1 MICTRRFETEWQ
13 SHIQGPKCPVTSE
26 PGRLDIRSQSPD
38 DSAPHFRRAETSYV
52 VVILTNT
59 VCDKCVNV
67 LMPTGSGYV
76 RSIPR
81 CSCYGVHWIWFPD
94 DLPQEIRIQCN
105 WLQLADCCT
114 KCSVV
119 YTLQWLLLSRGWR
132 TLHWHQHYQVTVQ
145 DSLFIKTRASWTW
158 ARPSAFVSRQG
169 KRHFFFLKISRLVLG
184 PSQPLILRVRTVRIP
199 GLKQPGCKADHSH
212 SPHLVLSIKN
222 TRGCW

>member
-13 SHIQGPKCPVTSE
+13 SHIQGPKCLVTSE
-26 PGRLDIRSQSPD
+26 RGRLDIRRQSPG
-38 DSAPHFRRAETSYV
+38 DSAPHFRRAETLFV

-59 VCDKCVNV
+59 VCDKSVNV

-94 DLPQEIRIQCN
+94 DLPQEIRIRCN
-105 WLQLADCCT
+105 WLQLADCCS
-114 KCSVV
+114 KCPVV
-119 YTLQWLLLSRGWR
+119 YTLQWFLLSWGWR

-145 DSLFIKTRASWTW
+145 DSLFIKNRAFWTS
-158 ARPSAFVSRQG
+158 ARLSAFDSRQD
-169 KRHFFFLKISRLVLG
+169 KRFFLKISKLVLG
-184 PSQPLILRVRTVRIP
+184 PSQPLILWVPKVCIP
-199 GLKQPGCKADHSH
+199 RLKQPGCKADHSH
-212 SPHLVLSIKN
+212 SPHLVLSIRN

>member
-1 MICTRRFETEWQ
+1 MLHVYCQPVYFRCWRHKQTLHSVVSYVYYLSLGFTVRQLAYALSWDVALRQWIICTRRFETEWQ
-13 SHIQGPKCPVTSE
+13 SHIQGSKFPVTSE
-26 PGRLDIRSQSPD
+26 PGRLDIRHQSPG
-38 DSAPHFRRAETSYV
+38 DSAPHFRRAETSYI

-94 DLPQEIRIQCN
+94 DLPQEIRIRCN
-105 WLQLADCCT
+105 WLQPADCFT

-119 YTLQWLLLSRGWR
+119 YSLQWLLLSWEWW

-145 DSLFIKTRASWTW
+145 DSLFIKTRVSWTW
-158 ARPSAFVSRQG
+158 ARPSAFYSQQG
-169 KRHFFFLKISRLVLG
+169 
-184 PSQPLILRVRTVRIP
+184 
-199 GLKQPGCKADHSH
+199 
-212 SPHLVLSIKN
+212 
-222 TRGCW
+222 